1 MPGKNSP
8 QQPPNGLLRT
18 AFCVYCVF
26 FFPVR
31 ESSFQQGRILLKG
44 GNLLADRLRHA
55 DGLVLLVVESHHD
68 GLALAL
74 DGLGAD
80 VQGALAK
87 GEALVA
93 QTGDGGL
100 DNNLVW
106 IKDGGQEV
114 GAHIGHHDAHLLEHV
129 IANDIQEVFCLAHVE
144 QREID
149 RIVDMAERIYIRK
162 AQLRG
167 HLMLPGEI

>member
-1 MPGKNSP
+1 MAPKVKKEKAKMSFFTALSLSFKN
-8 QQPPNGLLRT
+8 L
-18 AFCVYCVF
+18 
-26 FFPVR
+26 
-31 ESSFQQGRILLKG
+31 
-44 GNLLADRLRHA
+44 
-55 DGLVLLVVESHHD
+55 
-68 GLALAL
+68 L

-100 DNNLVW
+100 DYNLVW
-106 IKDGGQEV
+106 IKDGSQEV

-129 IANDIQEVFCLAHVE
+129 IANDVQEVFCLAHVE

-149 RIVDMAERIYIRK
+149 RIVDMAE
-162 AQLRG
+162 
-167 HLMLPGEI
+167 

>member
-1 MPGKNSP
+1 MPGKNNP
-8 QQPPNGLLRT
+8 QQPNERVAADSVLCLLCL
-18 AFCVYCVF
+18 FLSF
-26 FFPVR
+26 VR
-31 ESSFQQGRILLKG
+31 ESSFQQGRILLEG
-44 GNLLADRLRHA
+44 GDLLADGLRHA
-55 DGLVLLVVESHHD
+55 DGLVLLVVESHHN

-100 DNNLVW
+100 DDNLVW

-114 GAHIGHHDAHLLEHV
+114 GTYVGHHDAHLLEHV
-129 IANDIQEVFCLAHVE
+129 IANDVQEVFCLAHVE

-149 RIVDMAERIYIRK
+149 RIVDMAE
-162 AQLRG
+162 
-167 HLMLPGEI
+167 

>member
-1 MPGKNSP
+1 MPGKNNP
-8 QQPPNGLLRT
+8 QQPTERVAADSVLCLLCL
-18 AFCVYCVF
+18 FLSCE
-26 FFPVR
+26 R
-31 ESSFQQGRILLKG
+31 ESSFQQGRVLLEG
-44 GNLLADRLRHA
+44 GNLLADGLRHA

-100 DNNLVW
+100 DYNLVW
-106 IKDGGQEV
+106 IKDGSQEV

-129 IANDIQEVFCLAHVE
+129 IANDVQEVFCLAHVE

-149 RIVDMAERIYIRK
+149 RIVDMAE
-162 AQLRG
+162 
-167 HLMLPGEI
+167 